1 LIELLVVIAIIALLM
16 GILMPS
22 LQKACK
28 QTRAVVC
35 PAHMKGLGVALLMYL
50 DDSNGQRPRE
60 VASI

>member
-1 LIELLVVIAIIALLM
+1 LIELLVVIAMIAPLM

-35 PAHMKGLGVALLMYL
+35 PAHMKGLGVALPMYL
-50 DDSNGQRPRE
+50 DDYDGRRPRE
-60 VASI
+60 VAGI

>member
-1 LIELLVVIAIIALLM
+1 MIAPLM

-35 PAHMKGLGVALLMYL
+35 PAHMKGLGVALPMYL
-50 DDSNGQRPRE
+50 DDYDGRRPRE
-60 VASI
+60 VAGI